1 MMKFLVLAL
10 LATFSVSAF
19 SRNTQPRHIVS
30 IGTDGLGWSGLKKTY
45 KWDED
50 KSGVSDHTNSES
62 SIKLNYNYVFNNRWM
77 VGGEF
82 SSESSSTTITP
93 TSGTDIK
100 TDTAET
106 SLGLSVGYNFS
117 YNYCC
122 AWWIK
127 GTLGTGTSSDKTVDS
142 TGTDE
147 TKFGYSFYALTV
159 GKRFS
164 IELFGL
170 KNFSYSPA
178 ITMTSAKMT
187 GSTHSDGLNSAS
199 ELKLD
204 ILRLDILF

>member
-1 MMKFLVLAL
+1 MIVGQNFTYGFKAAGNVDSLKLHTEFETIVLDL
-10 LATFSVSAF
+10 
-19 SRNTQPRHIVS
+19 Q
-30 IGTDGLGWSGLKKTY
+30 K
-45 KWDED
+45 
-50 KSGVSDHTNSES
+50 
-62 SIKLNYNYVFNNRWM
+62 
-77 VGGEF
+77 
-82 SSESSSTTITP
+82 
-93 TSGTDIK
+93 
-100 TDTAET
+100 DTAET
-106 SLGLSVGYNFS
+106 KMGLSVGYNFS

-127 GTLGTGTSSDKTVDS
+127 GTLGTGTSSNKTVDS
-142 TGTDE
+142 TGTE
-147 TKFGYSFYALTV
+147 ELKYGYSYYALTV